1 MPPPDVLIVE
11 DDEDICD
18 LLTILLQ
25 DDHYPVFT
33 ASDGLPALARLR
45 SHPQGFVVL
54 LDLWM
59 PRMDGFALLQAISAD
74 VSLSSR
80 HAFILM
86 TAASALPLPLV
97 RLIDLLH
104 VASLPKPFELEAV
117 LSAVELAATRLTPP

>member
-1 MPPPDVLIVE
+1 MPPPNVLIVE
-11 DDEDICD
+11 DDEDIRD
-18 LLTILLQ
+18 LLTIVLQ

-54 LDLWM
+54 LDLWL
-59 PRMDGFALLQAISAD
+59 PHMDGFALLQAVSAD

-97 RLIDLLH
+97 HLLDLLH
-104 VASLPKPFELEAV
+104 VASLPKPFDLDAV
-117 LSAVELAATRLTPP
+117 LSAVELAATRLHPP